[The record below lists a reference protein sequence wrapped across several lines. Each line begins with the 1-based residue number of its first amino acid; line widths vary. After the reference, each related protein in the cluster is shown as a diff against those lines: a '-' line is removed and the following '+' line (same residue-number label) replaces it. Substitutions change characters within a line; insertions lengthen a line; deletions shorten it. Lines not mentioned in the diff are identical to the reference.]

1 METEAV
7 EITELLPVYF
17 GRHKPSLAGMV
28 IFFFYIFFH
37 QCRCCFKKT
46 EIFCFRTDCCL
57 VPGSGTGQNGA
68 VQQAEWQRAHAAHGQ
83 DDGMQRSQ
91 DIALRVVR
99 LQSLRQLRQRRHV
112 LDSWTTSCKDGRLR
126 SKVSVRKV
134 MALWLEL
141 FHAAFPLA
149 DLKL

>member
-1 METEAV
+1 M
-7 EITELLPVYF
+7 LLQKDRNIY
-17 GRHKPSLAGMV
+17 
-28 IFFFYIFFH
+28 IYIFF
-37 QCRCCFKKT
+37 
-46 EIFCFRTDCCL
+46 ECCL

-68 VQQAEWQRAHAAHGQ
+68 VQQAEGQRAHAAHGQ

-112 LDSWTTSCKDGRLR
+112 LDSWTTSCKDGRSR
-126 SKVSVRKV
+126 SKVSVRKM